1 MAQQRADRRTAKP
14 EKRPIPPGD
23 FMTNAPP
30 RARTGTARG
39 KHGAFLQTLRAGSA
53 TKTIAR
59 FPHRDLVQ
67 TALRQQEKIER
78 YEADLDELQI
88 RLEEQNEVV
97 AEAADMQEENEA
109 RAEAAELEVDE
120 LKSQLA
126 DYQQALDVQQT
137 RAIQYTQALQA
148 LERAKALCHLPD
160 LTPESADEWLET
172 FQAKEQEATE
182 KMLSLEQKMSVAQTA
197 HSQFE
202 QAYQL
207 VAAING
213 PLARN
218 EAWDVARELLRDG
231 VNQRHQA
238 EQAQGLRSR
247 LNELEQR
254 LREQQDA
261 ERQLAEFCKRQGKRY
276 DIDDLETLHQELE
289 ARIASL
295 ADSVSNAQEQRMT
308 LRQELEQ
315 LQSRTQSLLRR
326 APIWLAAQ
334 NSLNQ
339 LCEQSGE
346 QFESSQDVTEY
357 LQQLLERER
366 EAIVERDEVGARKRA
381 IDEEI
386 ERLVTRIIHRLQP
399 PVLVM
404 VTAAD
409 GTDIPIVYA
418 AISDPEAAGL
428 TGPPPAS
435 SIVRRTRATAVG

>member
-1 MAQQRADRRTAKP
+1 MARELQEHNGAEGDLEADYQAAS
-14 EKRPIPPGD
+14 D
-23 FMTNAPP
+23 HLN
-30 RARTGTARG
+30 
-39 KHGAFLQTLRAGSA
+39 
-53 TKTIAR
+53 
-59 FPHRDLVQ
+59 LVQ

-97 AEAADMQEENEA
+97 AEAVDRQEENEA

-137 RAIQYTQALQA
+137 RAIQYNQALQA

-276 DIDDLETLHQELE
+276 DIDDLEMLHQELE

-295 ADSVSNAQEQRMT
+295 ADSVSNAQEQRMA

-315 LQSRTQSLLRR
+315 LQSRTQTLMRR
-326 APIWLAAQ
+326 APVWLAAQ

-339 LCEQSGE
+339 LCEQAA
-346 QFESSQDVTEY
+346 SS
-357 LQQLLERER
+357 LRP
-366 EAIVERDEVGARKRA
+366 ARRSPNTCSSCWSVN
-381 IDEEI
+381 
-386 ERLVTRIIHRLQP
+386 ERLSLNVTRS
-399 PVLVM
+399 
-404 VTAAD
+404 A
-409 GTDIPIVYA
+409 
-418 AISDPEAAGL
+418 
-428 TGPPPAS
+428 PAS
-435 SIVRRTRATAVG
+435 APSTKKSSVSASRAVRKIRASTPWRNGSAAFCCPRSTMMLASTMRRTSPRCMVRRAMRSWFRICRG

>member
-1 MAQQRADRRTAKP
+1 
-14 EKRPIPPGD
+14 
-23 FMTNAPP
+23 
-30 RARTGTARG
+30 
-39 KHGAFLQTLRAGSA
+39 
-53 TKTIAR
+53 
-59 FPHRDLVQ
+59 
-67 TALRQQEKIER
+67 
-78 YEADLDELQI
+78 
-88 RLEEQNEVV
+88 
-97 AEAADMQEENEA
+97 
-109 RAEAAELEVDE
+109 
-120 LKSQLA
+120 
-126 DYQQALDVQQT
+126 
-137 RAIQYTQALQA
+137 IQYNQALQA

-295 ADSVSNAQEQRMT
+295 ADSVSNAQEQRMA

-315 LQSRTQSLLRR
+315 LQSRTQTLMRR
-326 APIWLAAQ
+326 APVWLAAQ

-346 QFESSQDVTEY
+346 QFASGQEVTEY

-386 ERLVTRIIHRLQP
+386 ERLSQPGGSEDPRLNALAERFGGVLLSEIYDDVSLDDAPYFSALYGPSRHAIVVPDLSRVAEQLEGLEDCPEDLYLIEGDPQSFDDSVFSVDELEKAVVVKIADRQWRYSRFPSLPLFGRAARENRIETLHAERESL
-399 PVLVM
+399 
-404 VTAAD
+404 
-409 GTDIPIVYA
+409 
-418 AISDPEAAGL
+418 SE
-428 TGPPPAS
+428 
-435 SIVRRTRATAVG
+435 RFATLSFDVQKT